1 MEDCPELDG
10 KEEKLVETT
19 GYCTV
24 QARLT
29 PTLTHVVTRN
39 PMTSGAKN
47 RAMSLGQG
55 TWAEGWNLATQYT

>member
-19 GYCTV
+19 GYRTV
-24 QARLT
+24 QAWLT

-47 RAMSLGQG
+47 RAMSLEQG